1 MARGERAE
9 GGGSGGGSCGQRCGA
24 AAGLAGLGLLCLGFG
39 LLLLQTLP
47 ALVRQ
52 QVAKN
57 TRIDP
62 SSAMYPIWKDLP
74 VPFFISFYFMEVVN
88 SKDILL
94 GAKPI
99 VSQRGPYVYREY
111 RHKKNITFHSN
122 STVSF
127 LGYRS
132 FTFQP
137 DRSNG
142 SESDYIVMPNLLVLG
157 AAVML
162 ENMPFALR
170 LTFSSALAIF
180 HQNAFMN
187 RTVADI
193 IWGYNEPFTQF
204 LSSLGVTVG
213 PSGGRFGL
221 FSDLNNSHSGLFTVF
236 TGTDDINKTHMVD
249 SWNGLKKVSYW
260 HSEECNMINGTAG
273 EQWPPFMTPSSPVEL
288 YTPDACRSIK
298 LNYTQPGDFKGIP
311 VYRYTAPKT
320 LFANGTVYPPNE
332 GFCPCRQSGI
342 QNISSCKLNAPI
354 FISQPHFLNADPAL
368 LDMVDGLHP
377 NEEDHDLFVDIHPLT
392 GVPMNCSVKI
402 QLNLFIKHVSGI
414 WQTGKI
420 KPVVLPLVW
429 FSESGEVI
437 GDILHDYYTH
447 LITIPSLLEY
457 LKFCL
462 MGLGGLLLLAAGLVG
477 LRTKTLNLSGQKDRS
492 VAIQIPPR
500 SDINYGYHGP
510 LGKSFLFWRSNKNP
524 GPKGAIPASRKK
536 ARLEWMEMQL

>member
-1 MARGERAE
+1 MARGESSKR
-9 GGGSGGGSCGQRCGA
+9 GCGQRYGTA
-24 AAGLAGLGLLCLGFG
+24 TGLGVLGFFCLGFG
-39 LLLLQTLP
+39 LVLLQTLP
-47 ALVRQ
+47 GLLRQ

-62 SSAMYPIWKDLP
+62 DSAMYTLWKDLP
-74 VPFFISFYFMEVVN
+74 VPFYISFYFMEVMN
-88 SKDILL
+88 SKDVLL
-94 GAKPI
+94 GAKPV

-111 RHKKNITFHSN
+111 RQKKNITFHSN
-122 STVSF
+122 DTVSF

-132 FTFQP
+132 FIFEP

-142 SESDYIVMPNLLVLG
+142 SESDYIMMPNLLVLG
-157 AAVML
+157 AAIML
-162 ENMPFALR
+162 ENMPFAVK
-170 LTFSSALAIF
+170 LTFSSALALF
-180 HQNAFMN
+180 RQNAFMN
-187 RTVADI
+187 RTVGEI

-204 LSSLGVTVG
+204 LSNLGVTVG
-213 PSGGRFGL
+213 PSNEKFGL
-221 FSDLNNSHSGLFTVF
+221 FSDLNNSHTGLFTVF
-236 TGTDDINKTHMVD
+236 TGKDNINKTHMVD

-273 EQWPPFMTPSSPVEL
+273 ELWPPFMTPSSSVEL

-298 LNYTQPGDFKGIP
+298 LNYTQSGKFKGIP

-320 LFANGTVYPPNE
+320 LFANGTIYPPNE

-368 LDMVDGLHP
+368 LDTVDGLHP
-377 NEEDHDLFVDIHPLT
+377 NEKDHDLFVDIHPLT
-392 GVPMNCSVKI
+392 GIPMNCSVKI

-414 WQTGKI
+414 WQTGQI
-420 KPVVLPLVW
+420 KPVVLPLIW
-429 FSESGEVI
+429 FSESGEVV
-437 GDILHDYYTH
+437 GEVLRDYYTH

-462 MGLGGLLLLAAGLVG
+462 MGLGGLLFLAAGLVG
-477 LRTKTLNLSGQKDRS
+477 LRSKTLNLSRQTDRS

-510 LGKSFLFWRSNKNP
+510 LGKSFLFWRSSKNS

-536 ARLEWMEMQL
+536 ATLQWMEMKL